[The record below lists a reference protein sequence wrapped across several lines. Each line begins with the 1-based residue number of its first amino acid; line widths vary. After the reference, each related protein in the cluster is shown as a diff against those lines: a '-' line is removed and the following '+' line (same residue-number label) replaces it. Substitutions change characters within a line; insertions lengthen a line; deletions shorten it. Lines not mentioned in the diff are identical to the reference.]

1 MLTTRGPVAGSFQHT
16 LWLRRRVSDATILV
30 SHAFAFV
37 FSWYKVIIAL
47 SLCFSSGALQ
57 HTVHTSII
65 AAKIVSLK
73 FLFEP
78 QYFGPDLRLA
88 RTKTAIPIRS
98 LKNADCWLQ
107 TGYKMQTENL
117 YCFFVWY
124 VITCHLAT
132 YRASRNC
139 FSAIVFHDYLHYCGK
154 FLARFLITVVLNI
167 ISSLHIVFSL
177 CARVG
182 WCDVCTDFTN
192 VIKVDVD
199 VNEMS
204 LLNI

>member
-1 MLTTRGPVAGSFQHT
+1 MFSPKGSVAGSFQHT
-16 LWLRRRVSDATILV
+16 LWSRERAPKTAILV
-30 SHAFAFV
+30 SRAFAFV

-98 LKNADCWLQ
+98 LKNADYWLQ

-124 VITCHLAT
+124 VITCHLTT
-132 YRASRNC
+132 YRASRNR
-139 FSAIVFHDYLHYCGK
+139 FSAIIFHDYLHYCGI
-154 FLARFLITVVLNI
+154 FLARFWITI
-167 ISSLHIVFSL
+167 YSSRFKS
-177 CARVG
+177 
-182 WCDVCTDFTN
+182 
-192 VIKVDVD
+192 VDV
-199 VNEMS
+199 MS
-204 LLNI
+204 IQNLPTY